1 MCNISSLLLLLLL
14 IYIIFNFSSL
24 TFHFF
29 FQLKYTIIQPAVTG
43 SLHQL
48 SQVFS
53 KYGYEPK
60 NGEKII
66 TSETNVRVTG
76 SNNRIIY
83 SRPMYGSDT
92 NNKVRFSYIYFCFL
106 AYFILFRFVLLILSY
121 LLWSILFSNFIF
133 SSDLFIYPFFF
144 ILYFLF
150 SIIYC
155 TFFIFLVGYG
165 FFFRK

>member
-1 MCNISSLLLLLLL
+1 MCNIFLTFPFPFTFT
-14 IYIIFNFSSL
+14 FNWHYFFISHFSS
-24 TFHFF
+24 FF

-92 NNKVRFSYIYFCFL
+92 NNKVRLSFSVFLLQFFVISFRLFCGVFCRSF
-106 AYFILFRFVLLILSY
+106 YSLIF
-121 LLWSILFSNFIF
+121 FS
-133 SSDLFIYPFFF
+133 LFIYLFIHFFSFF
-144 ILYFLF
+144 ISYFLL
-150 SIIYC
+150 
-155 TFFIFLVGYG
+155 FIVHS
-165 FFFRK
+165 

>member
-1 MCNISSLLLLLLL
+1 MICNISSLLFLLLLLL
-14 IYIIFNFSSL
+14 IDIIFNFSSL
-24 TFHFF
+24 TFHLF

-92 NNKVRFSYIYFCFL
+92 NNKVRLSFSVFLLHFSLFYF
-106 AYFILFRFVLLILSY
+106 AYFVVSFV
-121 LLWSILFSNFIF
+121 
-133 SSDLFIYPFFF
+133 DHF
-144 ILYFLF
+144 IL
-150 SIIYC
+150 
-155 TFFIFLVGYG
+155 
-165 FFFRK
+165 